1 MRLSCCQS
9 FLQTQRGLVGAERCA
24 AYFALEQAKL
34 NIAPAQAALK
44 RAVEARSINEALL
57 AAGRIARIALLQSD
71 AARLDPLATQP
82 GRM

>member
-1 MRLSCCQS
+1 MMRLSCCQS

-57 AAGRIARIALLQSD
+57 AAGRIARIA
-71 AARLDPLATQP
+71 AAKRRRAA
-82 GRM
+82 